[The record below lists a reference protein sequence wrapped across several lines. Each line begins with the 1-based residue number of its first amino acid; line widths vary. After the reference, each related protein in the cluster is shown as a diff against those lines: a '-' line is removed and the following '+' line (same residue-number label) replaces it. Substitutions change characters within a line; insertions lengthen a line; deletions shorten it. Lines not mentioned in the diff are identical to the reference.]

1 MQAPKISELTKRYYS
16 IGEVASMFE
25 VNTSLLRFW
34 EKEFSQLHPRK
45 NQRGKRMY
53 TPKDIEMFKLVYHL
67 VKERGYTIDGARRKL
82 KENKDDALNE
92 SVIAEK
98 LNHIKEELLKIK
110 NNL

>member
-1 MQAPKISELTKRYYS
+1 MQTPKISELTKRYYS
-16 IGEVASMFE
+16 IGEVAAMFE

-82 KENKDDALNE
+82 KENKEDALNE
-92 SVIAEK
+92 SIISEK